1 MKLVCIDFETANRF
15 IGSICAV
22 GVAVIEQGHI
32 SQSRYWL
39 VKPHVAHNIFDP
51 FNIMIHGIQPRD
63 VQDALEFNAIYDEL
77 RPLLS
82 DSILVAHNAAFD
94 MSALRHVLDLYNI
107 EYPTVD
113 YLCTYKLSRRVWSGL
128 ENYKLD
134 TVSRSVGH
142 QFNHHNAQ
150 EDALACGKVLL
161 AALAAKGV
169 SDINEITSLI
179 GMKMGS
185 LYSQG
190 YSPCSIRNSK
200 KTLQSVLPIGIG
212 RCSEQGTDNIV
223 EETQKDLLRLL
234 K

>member
-22 GVAVIEQGHI
+22 GIEVIEQGRI
-32 SQSRYWL
+32 SQTKYWL
-39 VKPHVAHNIFDP
+39 VKPHADHNTFDP
-51 FNIMIHGIQPRD
+51 FNIMVHGIHPRD
-63 VQDALEFNAIYDEL
+63 VQNALEFNAIYDEL
-77 RPLLS
+77 GPLLR

-94 MSALRHVLDLYNI
+94 MSALRHVLDLYDI

-113 YLCTYKLSRRVWSGL
+113 YLCTYKLSRRIWSGL

-134 TVSRSVGH
+134 TVSRNVGH
-142 QFNHHNAQ
+142 QFNHHHAL

-161 AALAAKGV
+161 AALAAKGLT
-169 SDINEITSLI
+169 DINEIASLV

-190 YSPCSIRNSK
+190 YSPCSIRKTK
-200 KTLQSVLPIGIG
+200 KLCNRHSA
-212 RCSEQGTDNIV
+212 S
-223 EETQKDLLRLL
+223 
-234 K
+234 

>member
-1 MKLVCIDFETANRF
+1 MNLVCIDFETANRF

-22 GVAVIEQGHI
+22 GVAVIEEGRI
-32 SQSRYWL
+32 SQTRYWL
-39 VKPHVAHNIFDP
+39 VKPHAACNSFDP
-51 FNIMIHGIQPRD
+51 FNIMIHGIQPGD

-77 RPLLS
+77 ELLLS

-107 EYPTVD
+107 QYPTVD
-113 YLCTYKLSRRVWSGL
+113 YLCTYKLSRRIWSGL

-142 QFNHHNAQ
+142 QFNHHNAM

-161 AALAAKGV
+161 AALAAKGL

-190 YSPCSIRNSK
+190 YSPCSIRKPK
-200 KTLQSVLPIGIG
+200 KTVQPAQRKLG
-212 RCSEQGTDNIV
+212 
-223 EETQKDLLRLL
+223 
-234 K
+234 